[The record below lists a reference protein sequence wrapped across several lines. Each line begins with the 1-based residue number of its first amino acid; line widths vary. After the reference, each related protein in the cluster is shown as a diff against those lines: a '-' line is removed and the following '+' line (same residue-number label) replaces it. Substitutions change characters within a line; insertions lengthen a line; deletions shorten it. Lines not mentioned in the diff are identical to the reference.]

1 MKDKTQYLID
11 IEMQNYFYDGLDL
24 NALSYATA
32 LKNAS
37 NLPVIVF
44 VLLFK
49 QSEINNSF
57 EIMPFKKYLNEGVY
71 KEIDDYVYVIC
82 FDLYYILQCIEKFKE
97 PDLNGF
103 KITEE
108 GKNWIKLITIKE
120 WMKAYDSKKERFPIP
135 QELCNSKEIISA
147 IMLLNSNDN
156 SQIVKIIIKEKEKEI
171 LKEDIKREQ
180 LIDIWTNAFLQR
192 LNVDIKIVPFPTV
205 APEFL
210 IRTCKRN
217 LNKTDCKLFL
227 NYLVEKKILHFRN
240 IYEKL
245 INSIYKN

>member
-11 IEMQNYFYDGLDL
+11 IEVQNYFYDGLDL
-24 NALSYATA
+24 NALSYGTD
-32 LKNAS
+32 LKNIS

-57 EIMPFKKYLNEGVY
+57 EIMPFKKYLNEGIY
-71 KEIDDYVYVIC
+71 KEIDDFVYVIC
-82 FDLYYILQCIEKFKE
+82 FDLYYILQCIEKIEE

-103 KITEE
+103 KINEE

-120 WMKAYDSKKERFPIP
+120 WMKTYDLKKERFPIP
-135 QELCNSKEIISA
+135 QELFNSKEIVSA

-156 SQIVKIIIKEKEKEI
+156 SQLIKTILKEKEKEI

-192 LNVDIKIVPFPTV
+192 LNVDIKIVPFPSV

-227 NYLVEKKILHFRN
+227 NDLVEKKILQFRN

-245 INSIYKN
+245 INSIYK